1 MPGWRILPLA
11 GFTVLLTVAVSGQA
25 NKWYDPYQRGLKAL
39 EAKNYE
45 SAVMLLQQAVTA
57 DPKAGA
63 SKYVEG
69 VFRADYFPYYYL
81 GIAYL
86 ELRQYEKAQ
95 EYFTRSRNG
104 LSRPLLIKLD
114 DYQKRLTSESAL
126 AARGRPSGPSLPTGP
141 PAPNPAFE
149 PAIRSADTALAAK
162 RYADAVAYFDIARKA
177 DSAEFARENVQS
189 RRDEAARAV
198 AGLQLAEEGRQL
210 VKSSQLKTAQARFE
224 QANQMLP
231 GQKPVTDGLA
241 EVKQRQESYQ
251 RFRDDAEQ
259 NIRVNNLQ
267 EARSKLD
274 QARAAD
280 TEQFNVDNL
289 EVRVRFVNDRLN
301 AANSASNTGS
311 ASNAGNSVSPG
322 VAPAVTGDIARQKE
336 SQRLFDRAMLLAGQG
351 KYAAAQK
358 GFADALAADA
368 GNQAADAALKR
379 SRQFMALRAEATELA
394 RRGNVVT
401 AQQRLT
407 DARNLDSSRFD
418 REGLGAILDRP
429 AGQTGQE
436 PDKTA
441 LRTALLALLDDN
453 PRKSIAIL
461 EPVLAGRQAGSDPAL
476 AALYAYLGVAY
487 ATEALSSANQGEP
500 SRLLREKA
508 RVQFRLAVS
517 AQRNYQLSPRLVSPR
532 ILALFEQVR
541 AG

>member
-1 MPGWRILPLA
+1 MHGWKILPLA
-11 GFTVLLTVAVSGQA
+11 GFTVFLTVAVSGQA

-57 DPKAGA
+57 DPKASA

-86 ELRQYEKAQ
+86 ELRQYDKAQ
-95 EYFTRSRNG
+95 ENFTTSRNG
-104 LSRPLLIKLD
+104 LSRPLLAKLD
-114 DYQKRLTSESAL
+114 DYQKRLTSESTL
-126 AARGRPSGPSLPTGP
+126 AARGRPTAPALPPGP
-141 PAPNPAFE
+141 PPPNPAFE
-149 PAIRSADTALAAK
+149 PAIRSADAALAAK

-177 DSAEFARENVQS
+177 DSAEFTRENVQS

-210 VKSSQLKTAQARFE
+210 LKSSQLKTAQARFE

-231 GQKPVTDGLA
+231 GQKAVTDGLA
-241 EVKQRQESYQ
+241 EVKQRQENYQ

-259 NIRVNNLQ
+259 NIRVNNFQ
-267 EARSKLD
+267 EARAKLD

-289 EVRVRFVNDRLN
+289 EVRARFVNDRLN
-301 AANSASNTGS
+301 AANSASNATGS
-311 ASNAGNSVSPG
+311 VNPVVP
-322 VAPAVTGDIARQKE
+322 PATGGDIARSGE
-336 SQRLFDRAMLLAGQG
+336 SRRLFDRATLLARQG
-351 KYAAAQK
+351 KYADAEK
-358 GFADALAADA
+358 GFADALASDA

-379 SRQFMALRAEATELA
+379 SRQFATLRAEATELA
-394 RRGNVVT
+394 RRGNVLA
-401 AQQRLT
+401 AQERLT
-407 DARNLDSSRFD
+407 NARSLDSPRFD
-418 REGLGAILDRP
+418 REGLGAILDRL

-441 LRTALLALLDDN
+441 LRSALLALLDDN
-453 PRKSIAIL
+453 PQKSIAIL
-461 EPVLAGRQAGSDPAL
+461 EPVLAGRATGSNPTL
-476 AALYAYLGVAY
+476 AALHAYLGVAY

-500 SRLLREKA
+500 SRLLRERA
-508 RVQFRLAVS
+508 RAQFRLAVS
-517 AQRNYQLSPRLVSPR
+517 AQRSYQLSPRLVSPR

>member
-1 MPGWRILPLA
+1 MRRSKILSLA

-39 EAKNYE
+39 EAKSYE

-86 ELRQYEKAQ
+86 ELRQYDKAE
-95 EYFTRSRNG
+95 EYFTKSRNG
-104 LSRPLLIKLD
+104 LSRPLLVKLD
-114 DYQKRLTSESAL
+114 DYQRRLTAESAL
-126 AARGRPSGPSLPTGP
+126 AARGKPTGPSLPTGP

-149 PAIRSADTALAAK
+149 PAIRSADAALAAK

-198 AGLQLAEEGRQL
+198 AGLQVAEE
-210 VKSSQLKTAQARFE
+210 AR
-224 QANQMLP
+224 
-231 GQKPVTDGLA
+231 
-241 EVKQRQESYQ
+241 RSYQ
-251 RFRDDAEQ
+251 RFKDDAEQ

-267 EARSKLD
+267 EARAKLD

-280 TEQFNVDNL
+280 PEQFNVDNL
-289 EVRVRFVNDRLN
+289 EVRARFVNDRLN
-301 AANSASNTGS
+301 AANSASNAGS
-311 ASNAGNSVSPG
+311 ASNANNSVSPV
-322 VAPAVTGDIARQKE
+322 VAPATGGDIARQNARQKE
-336 SQRLFDRAMLLAGQG
+336 SQRLFDRAVLLAGQG

-358 GFADALAADA
+358 GFADALASDT

-379 SRQFMALRAEATELA
+379 SRQFVALRAEATELA
-394 RRGNVVT
+394 SRGNVL
-401 AQQRLT
+401 AARARLT
-407 DARNLDSSRFD
+407 DARSLDSSRFD
-418 REGLGAILDRP
+418 REGLAAILDRL
-429 AGQTGQE
+429 AGQIGQE
-436 PDKTA
+436 PDRAA
-441 LRTALLALLDDN
+441 LRSALLALLDDN
-453 PRKSIAIL
+453 PQKSIAIL
-461 EPVLAGRQAGSDPAL
+461 EPLLAGRPTGNPAL

-487 ATEALSSANQGEP
+487 ATEALSSTNQGEP

-532 ILALFEQVR
+532 ILELFEQVH
-541 AG
+541 